1 MAYVPTYVGSDLGNI
16 FIDLFG
22 IIVANITDNA
32 PTIVIL
38 LIVGMIAVFGGRALR
53 AIMGIF
59 NSFR

>member
-1 MAYVPTYVGSDLGNI
+1 MAYVPTYEGSDLGNI

-22 IIVANITDNA
+22 IIVANITENA

>member
-1 MAYVPTYVGSDLGNI
+1 MAYSATYAGSDLGAV

-22 IIVANITDNA
+22 TIVVGITQNA